1 MEVAIPL
8 CRIMSF
14 RSSAVSIRVR
24 SPRLHRL
31 NIPVHAPRSPLRTL
45 LTREGEISVGRT
57 SSSNLRREL
66 SRVRRDF
73 ILSTTNRSEQ
83 QSALLGGR
91 RKNFTSGQRVRA
103 SRSSNDGSIGG
114 DRSTNN
120 AWDTGMGSASTDATG
135 RGVSR
140 LEASVLQEPRGG
152 VSWDDVFISK
162 VEATSS
168 ATLGASGNDF
178 TRIGKSADWRLRR
191 APETGKAG
199 ASGCDGARCQLS
211 FGGTNNIVHY
221 NRYVVLL
228 IVW

>member
-1 MEVAIPL
+1 MTLIYGICYPPL
-8 CRIMSF
+8 SNSEFSF
-14 RSSAVSIRVR
+14 ICCFDSRAEPSPPLTNYPCAR
-24 SPRLHRL
+24 SPF
-31 NIPVHAPRSPLRTL
+31 PLRTL
-45 LTREGEISVGRT
+45 LTREGEISVERT
-57 SSSNLRREL
+57 STSNLRREL

-91 RKNFTSGQRVRA
+91 RKNYTSGQRVRA
-103 SRSSNDGSIGG
+103 SGNSNDGSIGG
-114 DRSTNN
+114 DR
-120 AWDTGMGSASTDATG
+120 ATGMVSASTDASG

-152 VSWDDVFISK
+152 VSWDDVFVSK
-162 VEATSS
+162 VDATSS
-168 ATLGASGNDF
+168 ATFGASVNDF

-191 APETGKAG
+191 APETRTAG
-199 ASGCDGARCQLS
+199 ASGRDGARCQLS
-211 FGGTNNIVHY
+211 FGGANNTVHC